1 MSFKGVSFEGAV
13 KIRVLAGILELEGRL
28 ITPSLSYHPL
38 LSPLTSSRSVLT
50 CVSSDTLVSPDLQVH
65 LCHLKQSGEV
75 VLVTQSKSK
84 SGRIRL
90 DLCDA
95 DISVWAVFVNGK

>member
-1 MSFKGVSFEGAV
+1 ME
-13 KIRVLAGILELEGRL
+13 IHVLAGILQVEGRL

-50 CVSSDTLVSPDLQVH
+50 CVSSDTLVNPDLRVH
-65 LCHLKQSGEV
+65 LRHLKQTGEV
-75 VLVTQSKSK
+75 VLVTRSKSK

-95 DISVWAVFVNGK
+95 DISVRAVL